1 MKIFKHDDGGI
12 IYTPYITTASMSPTS
27 GSAPEFHSV
36 NPDHMYIPFTSSSSQ
51 GTSFDSDE
59 VIPVSVQPE
68 FFSSGDEVED
78 YIPSELETARTILTA
93 RTGGHQFKTADIQVG
108 EMQGFLDVLAKN
120 GIYVRV
126 TSGIRPGAVTSSGNR
141 SRHDDGHAIDITPI
155 EGETWED
162 LVNKI
167 RNCPEVLAY
176 MVTHNVG
183 WLEEISAE
191 DQKKYNATGANIH
204 VSIAGKRGY
213 GEASAINGR
222 KKTFG
227 V

>member
-1 MKIFKHDDGGI
+1 MKMFKHDSGEI
-12 IYTPYITTASMSPTS
+12 IYTPYITTASPAS
-27 GSAPEFHSV
+27 GSSVPEFHSV
-36 NPDHMYIPFTSSSSQ
+36 NPDHIYIPFTPSSSQ
-51 GTSFDSDE
+51 ETSFGSDE

-68 FFSSGDEVED
+68 FFSSGDEVEN
-78 YIPSELETARTILTA
+78 YTPSELETARTMLTT
-93 RTGGHQFKTADIQVG
+93 RIGRHQFVTTDIQVG

-126 TSGIRPGAVTSSGNR
+126 TSGIRPGAITSSGNR

-155 EGETWED
+155 KGETWEG

-167 RNCPEVLAY
+167 RNCPEVLDY

-191 DQKKYNATGANIH
+191 DQKKYDASNANIH
-204 VSIAGKRGY
+204 VSIAGIRGY